1 MKLMIKDIKS
11 NKLITSYFL
20 LESFQL
26 KKKKNNEDYLV
37 FNLKDKTGSIKG
49 FIWNVTQDLTES
61 LIEKSI
67 LKITGYTKILGDS
80 LVIDVLDWRY
90 AEKSEVNLSDFLGV
104 VKEGID
110 YWYSKLIEN
119 IKLIKDSNC
128 RSLIHEFLKDEI
140 FMKLFKIMPAGMSV
154 HHNYIGGLMEHTV
167 STMNLSADFADR
179 YRDILNKDILLTGA
193 FLHDIGKT
201 RELKLNM
208 EIEYSIEG
216 ELLGHIT
223 MGILMLKKR
232 IDKIDK
238 FPHELALQLYH
249 IILSHHGKLEYGSP
263 VAPKTPE
270 AIVLSILEGA
280 DARINHL
287 NGFLKNSNEFNKWS
301 KYDKYLDTRI
311 LLERIY
317 IAESINSEYA
327 RG

>member
-1 MKLMIKDIKS
+1 
-11 NKLITSYFL
+11 
-20 LESFQL
+20 
-26 KKKKNNEDYLV
+26 
-37 FNLKDKTGSIKG
+37 
-49 FIWNVTQDLTES
+49 
-61 LIEKSI
+61 
-67 LKITGYTKILGDS
+67 
-80 LVIDVLDWRY
+80 
-90 AEKSEVNLSDFLGV
+90 
-104 VKEGID
+104 
-110 YWYSKLIEN
+110 
-119 IKLIKDSNC
+119 
-128 RSLIHEFLKDEI
+128 
-140 FMKLFKIMPAGMSV
+140 MKLFKIMPAGMSV

-179 YRDILNKDILLTGA
+179 YQDILNKDILLTGA

-317 IAESINSEYA
+317 ENPLKNIEVF
-327 RG
+327 